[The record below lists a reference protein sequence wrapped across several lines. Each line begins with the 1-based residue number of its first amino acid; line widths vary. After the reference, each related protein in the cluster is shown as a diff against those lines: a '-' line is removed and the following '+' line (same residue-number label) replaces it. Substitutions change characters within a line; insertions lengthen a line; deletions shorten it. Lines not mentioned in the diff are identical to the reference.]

1 MRIELE
7 DHNACCVTVKA
18 DIGPTITDVL
28 QYIIIPALLALGYQ
42 QDTINERIRPE
53 GFDD

>member
-1 MRIELE
+1 MRIEIQ
-7 DHNACCVTVKA
+7 DCNNTVVSIEA
-18 DIGPTITDVL
+18 EVGPSIVDAL

-42 QDTINERIRPE
+42 HDTISEHIRPE